1 MKVFLSSTPFASP
14 RRRATTTPKCSRRQ
28 AATPRSAATASST
41 TRAGSSKQLKLS
53 AGGKKGEADREEEN
67 EKRIEEEEEEEKKA
81 PLELLSLQLP
91 VRSSSLTRSLALF
104 SVFLLTLNLLRPAPL
119 LTLNETPNPPT
130 QKKTFRKRNPL
141 ARFLGRHG
149 ASLSILLL
157 ITLGI
162 GAAGHFRHAR
172 ACNSLTTKLHR
183 DITEL
188 QNEHGHAR
196 ASGDATAQQV
206 NALQHQ
212 LEETRRELAATRA
225 ASAERD
231 RRLAEAEA
239 AAHGHAATAHGASAE
254 TEALRSRADT
264 LALSLAALERER
276 DEARHLLEAEKAL
289 HLKKEAEWKAAEAA
303 HGRGESY
310 GGHQGDGD
318 DDHTGFLQVAKLL
331 EVGILLLFFSGSER
345 EREKGATRNL
355 KGKKS
360 SASFSFL
367 IFDKCPSPPFLQRQ
381 EQGVKHPQ
389 GHRAMASS
397 LARFFE
403 DQMASALATAERGEA
418 LPDMPVHD
426 VSTKLISHLS
436 HAGVA
441 SSHGIEHLFQTVDH
455 LVDAALTHWKP
466 PSASLA
472 TTQPHHQEDA
482 GHHHD
487 PHAAAHLD
495 AAGNHNPHAA
505 AHHEQHDAQH
515 HDPHDAQ
522 HHDPH
527 AAAHHDEHAPDGAH
541 HGGHIDAHAAG
552 EPHHAPAAAD
562 PHHHGQQQHH
572 EEHHHHH
579 KVDSSGFV
587 M

>member
-1 MKVFLSSTPFASP
+1 MLP
-14 RRRATTTPKCSRRQ
+14 Q
-28 AATPRSAATASST
+28 
-41 TRAGSSKQLKLS
+41 
-53 AGGKKGEADREEEN
+53 AGGYAAFGGYGKLDDARGLK
-67 EKRIEEEEEEEKKA
+67 
-81 PLELLSLQLP
+81 
-91 VRSSSLTRSLALF
+91 
-104 SVFLLTLNLLRPAPL
+104 
-119 LTLNETPNPPT
+119 
-130 QKKTFRKRNPL
+130 KRNPL

-331 EVGILLLFFSGSER
+331 E
-345 EREKGATRNL
+345 
-355 KGKKS
+355 
-360 SASFSFL
+360 
-367 IFDKCPSPPFLQRQ
+367 